1 MRTAM
6 MFWAGIAAITISMNA
21 TAAEQGTTG
30 MVTGI
35 NRLNST
41 VAIKRIQTGTVGANT
56 SGVAEE
62 FKVKDAAMIEDV
74 HAGDRVTFSTTDSG
88 DTKTITKID
97 RQK

>member
-1 MRTAM
+1 M

-41 VAIKRIQTGTVGANT
+41 VAIKRIQTGTV
-56 SGVAEE
+56 E
-62 FKVKDAAMIEDV
+62 DAAMIEDV

-97 RQK
+97 RQR